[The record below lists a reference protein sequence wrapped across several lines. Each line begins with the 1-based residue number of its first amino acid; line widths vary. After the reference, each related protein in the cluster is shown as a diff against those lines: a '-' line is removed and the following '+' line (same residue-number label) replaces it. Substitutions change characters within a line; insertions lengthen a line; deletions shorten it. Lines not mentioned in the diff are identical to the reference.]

1 MKNRMT
7 GFTFG
12 SRLLCCSLLMTAIM
26 AGAALAQDGYK
37 IWTSVASTGTVDE
50 TDAGEI
56 AFAGPFATFSNSA
69 PTLARAIIRY
79 NVTAVDGLFAQAGPV
94 SWPALAVNYRD
105 DGDDARVV
113 VYLREYEF
121 GANPMNP
128 ALNTRIV
135 FDSDLYPISGD
146 YQTRTIGNCGQF
158 TKFEFV
164 PNNQN
169 VRAYFLEVHLI
180 RQNQDNN
187 VQTGNPGL
195 GGLAL
200 SRYGVCLSQQFT
212 TEP

>member
-1 MKNRMT
+1 MKKQIIRFAFY
-7 GFTFG
+7 GLSIF
-12 SRLLCCSLLMTAIM
+12 LMLIATI
-26 AGAALAQDGYK
+26 GQSLAQDGDK
-37 IWTSVASTGTVDE
+37 IWTSVASAGTVDE
-50 TDAGEI
+50 TDIGEI

-69 PTLARAIIRY
+69 PTVSRAIIRY
-79 NVTAVDGLFAQAGPV
+79 NVTAVDGLFAQPGPLT
-94 SWPALAVNYRD
+94 WPALAVNYRD

-135 FDSDLYPISGD
+135 FDSDLYPPSND
-146 YQTRTIGNCGQF
+146 YQTRAIGNCGQF
-158 TKFEFV
+158 NKFEFV

-169 VRAYFLEVHLI
+169 VRAYYLEVLMI

-195 GGLAL
+195 GALAL
-200 SRYGVCLSQQFT
+200 SRYGVCLTQ
-212 TEP
+212 